1 MTYQNTLQFA
11 QQLDQ
16 EDPLKDFKD
25 LFHLPIHEGKQ
36 QIYLCGNSL
45 GLQPKSV
52 RQTLDNE
59 LDKWQNLGVE
69 GWFEGEDNWINYL
82 QHLKE
87 PLARIVGGKPSE
99 VTVMNNLS
107 VNLHLMMVSFYQ
119 PTPTRYKILTEG
131 GAFPSDQYA
140 LETHLKFRGINPDEA
155 LIEVIP
161 REGEFTLRTEDIL
174 QKIEENK
181 DSIAL
186 VMMGGI
192 NYYSGQVFDME
203 NITRKAQSIGAKVGF
218 DLAHCVGNVLLNLHD
233 WKVDFAVW
241 CSYKY
246 LNSGM
251 GGVSGI
257 FVHENYHQSDLQRLA
272 GWWGYDE
279 ATRFKMQKGFVPMQ
293 GADGWQLSTPTI
305 LAMACHRAALEI
317 TDKAGIGNLRKKSIK
332 LTEYLRFVLE
342 EFNQKN
348 ENILNIITP
357 ENAEDCGCQLSILVE
372 KNGKELFD
380 KLIKNRIIGDWRE
393 SNVIRLSPVPLYN
406 TFEDIFRVGE
416 ALSIR

>member
-1 MTYQNTLQFA
+1 MTYQNSLQFA

-16 EDPLKDFKD
+16 EDELKAFKN
-25 LFHLPIHEGKQ
+25 LFHLPVHKGTQ

-52 RQTLDNE
+52 RQVIDNE

-87 PLARIVGGKPSE
+87 PLARIVGAKPSE
-99 VTVMNNLS
+99 VTVMNNLT

-119 PTPTRYKILTEG
+119 PTSTRYKILTEG

-140 LETHLKFRGINPDEA
+140 FETHLNFRGINPDEA
-155 LIEVIP
+155 IIEVFP

-181 DSIAL
+181 DTLAL

-192 NYYSGQVFDME
+192 NYYSGQVFDMKI
-203 NITRKAQSIGAKVGF
+203 ITQKAQSVGAKVGF
-218 DLAHCVGNVLLNLHD
+218 DLAHCVGNISLNLHD

-257 FVHENYHQSDLQRLA
+257 FVHQNHHQADLQRFA
-272 GWWGYDE
+272 GWWGYE
-279 ATRFKMQKGFVPMQ
+279 QTTRFKMEKGFVPMI

-317 TDKAGIGNLRKKSIK
+317 TDKAGVENLRKKSIK
-332 LTEYLRFVLE
+332 LTEYLRFILG

-348 ENILNIITP
+348 GKILNIITP
-357 ENAEDCGCQLSILVE
+357 VNPEESGCQTSILVE
-372 KNGKELFD
+372 KNGKQLFD
-380 KLIKNRIIGDWRE
+380 KLILNRIIGDWRE
-393 SNVIRLSPVPLYN
+393 PNVIRLSPVPLYN

-416 ALSIR
+416 ALSK

>member
-16 EDPLKDFKD
+16 EDQLKDFKN
-25 LFHLPIHEGKQ
+25 LFHLPIHEGNQ

-59 LDKWQNLGVE
+59 LYKWQNLGVE

-99 VTVMNNLS
+99 VTVMNNLT

-155 LIEVIP
+155 LIEVFP

-192 NYYSGQVFDME
+192 NYYSGQVFDMKS
-203 NITRKAQSIGAKVGF
+203 ITQKAQSVGAKVGF
-218 DLAHCVGNVLLNLHD
+218 DLAHCVGNISLNLHD
-233 WKVDFAVW
+233 WNVDFAVW

-317 TDKAGIGNLRKKSIK
+317 TDKAGNGNLRKKSIK

-357 ENAEDCGCQLSILVE
+357 INAEDCGCQLSILVE

-393 SNVIRLSPVPLYN
+393 PNVIRLSPVPLYN

>member
-1 MTYQNTLQFA
+1 MSFQNTLQYA

-16 EDPLKDFKD
+16 ADELKDFRN
-25 LFHLPIHEGKQ
+25 LFHIPVHNGKL
-36 QIYLCGNSL
+36 QIYMCGNSL

-52 RQTLDNE
+52 LQYLDNE
-59 LDKWQNLGVE
+59 LDKWKNLGVE
-69 GWFEGEDNWINYL
+69 GWFEGEDNWIGYL
-82 QHLKE
+82 KHLKE
-87 PLARIVGGKPSE
+87 PLAKIVGAKPAE
-99 VTVMNNLS
+99 VTVMNNLT

-119 PTPTRYKILTEG
+119 PTESRFKILCEG

-140 LETHLKFRGINPDEA
+140 LETHLKFRGINPEEA
-155 LIEVIP
+155 LIEVFP
-161 REGEFTLRTEDIL
+161 RENEFTLRKEDIL

-181 DSIAL
+181 DSLAL

-192 NYYSGQVFDME
+192 NYYSGQVFDMQT
-203 NITRKAQSIGAKVGF
+203 ITQKAQAIGAKVGF
-218 DLAHCVGNVLLNLHD
+218 DLAHCVGNIPLRLHD

-257 FVHENYHQSDLQRLA
+257 FVHEKYHKTDLQRLA
-272 GWWGYDE
+272 GWWGYE
-279 ATRFKMQKGFVPMQ
+279 EKTRFKMEKGFVPMN

-317 TDKAGIGNLRKKSIK
+317 TDKAGIENLRKKSIK
-332 LTEYLRFVLE
+332 LTGFLRFILE

-348 ENILNIITP
+348 GQVLIIITP
-357 ENAEDCGCQLSILVE
+357 ENSQENGCQLSILA
-372 KNGKELFD
+372 KKGGKELFD
-380 KLIKNRIIGDWRE
+380 KLINNGIIGDWRE
-393 SNVIRLSPVPLYN
+393 PNVIRLSPVPLYN
-406 TFEDIFRVGE
+406 SFEDVYRIGV
-416 ALSIR
+416 ALQ

>member
-11 QQLDQ
+11 QNLDQ
-16 EDPLKDFKD
+16 EDTLKEFKN
-25 LFHLPIHEGKQ
+25 LFHLPVHEGKQ

-52 RQTLDNE
+52 RQILDNE

-87 PLARIVGGKPSE
+87 PLGRIVGAKPSE
-99 VTVMNNLS
+99 VTVMNNLT

-119 PTPTRYKILTEG
+119 PTPKRYKILTEG

-155 LIEVIP
+155 LIEVFP

-174 QKIEENK
+174 QKIKENK
-181 DSIAL
+181 DSLAL

-192 NYYSGQVFDME
+192 NYYSGQVFDMKT
-203 NITRKAQSIGAKVGF
+203 ITQKAQSVGAKVGF
-218 DLAHCVGNVLLNLHD
+218 DLAHCVGNISLNLHD
-233 WKVDFAVW
+233 WNVDFAVW

-257 FVHENYHQSDLQRLA
+257 FVHKKHHQADLQRLA

-279 ATRFKMQKGFVPMQ
+279 ATRFKMQKGFVPMR

-317 TDKAGIGNLRKKSIK
+317 TDKAGIENLRKKSIK
-332 LTEYLRFVLE
+332 LTEYLRFILE

-357 ENAEDCGCQLSILVE
+357 KNPEESGCQLSILVE

-380 KLIKNRIIGDWRE
+380 KLIRNRIIGDWRE
-393 SNVIRLSPVPLYN
+393 PNVIRLSPVPLYN

-416 ALSIR
+416 ALG

>member
-1 MTYQNTLQFA
+1 MTYQNSLQYA

-16 EDPLKDFKD
+16 EDNLKDFKN
-25 LFHLPIHEGKQ
+25 LFHLPIHEGNQ

-52 RQTLDNE
+52 RQYLDNE
-59 LDKWQNLGVE
+59 LDKWKNLGVE
-69 GWFEGEDNWINYL
+69 GWFEGHDNWINYL
-82 QHLKE
+82 QYLKE
-87 PLARIVGGKPSE
+87 PLSRIVGGKPSE
-99 VTVMNNLS
+99 VTVMNNLT

-119 PTPTRYKILTEG
+119 PTSNRYKILTEG

-140 LETHLKFRGINPDEA
+140 LETHLKFRGINPDDA
-155 LIEVIP
+155 LIEIFP

-181 DSIAL
+181 DSLSL

-192 NYYSGQVFDME
+192 NYYTGQVFDMKS
-203 NITRKAQSIGAKVGF
+203 ITQKAQSNGIKVGF
-218 DLAHCVGNVLLNLHD
+218 DLAHCVGNISLNLHD
-233 WKVDFAVW
+233 WNVDFAVW

-251 GGVSGI
+251 GGVAGL
-257 FVHENYHQSDLQRLA
+257 FVHEKHHHADLQRFA
-272 GWWGYDE
+272 GWWGYE
-279 ATRFKMQKGFVPMQ
+279 ESSRFKMEKGFVPMQ

-317 TDKAGIGNLRKKSIK
+317 TDKAGIKNLRKKSIK
-332 LTEYLRFVLE
+332 LTEYLRFILE

-348 ENILNIITP
+348 ANILNIITP
-357 ENAEDCGCQLSILVE
+357 KNVEESGCQISILVE

-380 KLIKNRIIGDWRE
+380 KLIQHRIIGDWRE
-393 SNVIRLSPVPLYN
+393 PNVIRLSPVPLYN
-406 TFEDIFRVGE
+406 TFEDIFRVGQ
-416 ALSIR
+416 ALR